1 MSDGKS
7 NQQAHNIHSDVL
19 PWQSHARY
27 GHSCQDALF
36 VDVDYPDLM
45 QKKRTIVLETPQL
58 KELLGENFTTS
69 VSITDHVLL
78 KSDKYCQVGC
88 DLRELADLRTVLEGL
103 VDLSNCDVLFVAE
116 VSITYMD
123 TESTDNLIQWAK
135 SVGHAEF
142 CLLEQLLPH
151 GEHHPFAQT
160 MLAHFNKLKTPPRS
174 VKQYPTLATQEER
187 FKSRGWSS
195 IQLWDLWQAWS
206 GNDFVSSEE
215 RTALDEVEPFDEWEE
230 FILFARHY
238 IVLHAYA
245 EEQTDLTKTA
255 DQHQL
260 ETLSTQQEQLAAT
273 SFERIG
279 DAPKRRFGH
288 CMTTKS
294 PIGQNFA
301 LHMMGLGING
311 RADTY
316 DVFSLSGNVDVPS
329 LPVTGPVPRM
339 CSTVTNVGTFGQLLV
354 GGRSSPANA
363 FSDCWVF
370 KELENTW
377 KPTWRLPVPLYRHAS
392 LRLGTSS
399 LVLVS
404 GGRTGSSGISND
416 YFLFNPTTGWSLCE
430 VQGDVAPAPVLGGL
444 LANSTDTQSTP
455 GIFHGLIAGGIGH
468 DGLIETAQYLWS
480 LDTTGTNVS
489 NLKRILDKARLTPGS
504 RKSHLNVY
512 LAKGSAMKQFQ
523 YLERPV
529 YLCPMKLSS
538 VEVLDMMVPF

>member
-1 MSDGKS
+1 MSLYASFSPRSLAAKRWSSTLAAEGKRRTQIFHIKS
-7 NQQAHNIHSDVL
+7 SHQAHNIYSDVL

-27 GHSCQDALF
+27 GHCCQDALF

-69 VSITDHVLL
+69 ETITDHVLL

-88 DLRELADLRTVLEGL
+88 DLRELADLRAVLEGL

-187 FKSRGWSS
+187 FKSRGWGTV
-195 IQLWDLWQAWS
+195 QLWDLWQAWS
-206 GNDFVSSEE
+206 GKDFVSSEE

-245 EEQTDLTKTA
+245 QEQNAL

-260 ETLSTQQEQLAAT
+260 DAASTQQVQIAAT

-288 CMTTKS
+288 SLATKS
-294 PIGQNFA
+294 PIGEKFA

-316 DVFSLSGNVDVPS
+316 DVFSLSGNVDVPL

-339 CSTVTNVGTFGQLLV
+339 CSTLTDVGTFGQLLI

-392 LRLGTSS
+392 LRLGNSS
-399 LVLVS
+399 LVLVT
-404 GGRTGSSGISND
+404 GGRTGASSLSKE
-416 YFLFNPTTGWSLCE
+416 YFLFNPTTGWSRCE
-430 VQGDVAPAPVLGGL
+430 VHGGVAPAPVLGGV
-444 LANSTDTQSTP
+444 LANSAEEQTSP
-455 GIFHGLIAGGIGH
+455 GKFHGLIAGGIGH
-468 DGLIETAQYLWS
+468 DGLIETTQYLWS

-489 NLKRILDKARLTPGS
+489 NVKRTVNKSRLTPSS
-504 RKSHLNVY
+504 RQSL
-512 LAKGSAMKQFQ
+512 LDICRAK
-523 YLERPV
+523 
-529 YLCPMKLSS
+529 
-538 VEVLDMMVPF
+538 